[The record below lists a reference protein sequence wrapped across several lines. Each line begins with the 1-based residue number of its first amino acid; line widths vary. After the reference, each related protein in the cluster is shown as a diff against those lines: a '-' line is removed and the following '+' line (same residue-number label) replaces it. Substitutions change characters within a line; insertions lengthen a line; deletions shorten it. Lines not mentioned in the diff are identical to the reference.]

1 MLGISFYTKVVET
14 SFSRYL
20 SPNFE
25 VKANQRII
33 YQADDFWD
41 TDENLKTTMETA
53 TIIIRVIR
61 SFEFRNIRNI
71 VLKDVPLDITYEELL
86 LLISQKL
93 PTAPGLPPPFRKYD
107 YDTLK
112 VNNSSIANGTNNL
125 LI

>member
-1 MLGISFYTKVVET
+1 
-14 SFSRYL
+14 
-20 SPNFE
+20 
-25 VKANQRII
+25 
-33 YQADDFWD
+33 
-41 TDENLKTTMETA
+41 META

-112 VNNSSIANGTNNL
+112 VNNSSIANWTNNL
-125 LI
+125 SI